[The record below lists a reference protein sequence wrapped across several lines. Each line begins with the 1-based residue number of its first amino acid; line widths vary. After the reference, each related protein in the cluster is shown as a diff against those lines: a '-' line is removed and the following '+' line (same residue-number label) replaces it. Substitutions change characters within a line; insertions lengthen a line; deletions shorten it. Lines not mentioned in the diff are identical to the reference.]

1 MRTLSRAVW
10 FLWAACLAVV
20 TNFTHAAY
28 GPVAVPEAL
37 QPWRE
42 WVMHDN
48 ATYPC
53 PFSPGDFDA
62 RVCAWP
68 TSLNLD
74 IEPRGAVFTQHW
86 QVYQAG
92 YLALPG
98 DEKVWPQD
106 ITLNGQPVA
115 IVIKEQRPHV
125 HAPAGAIEIRGRFAW
140 TALPEA
146 LSLPAETALLTVT
159 RNGERVAFPNL
170 DSEGRF
176 WLKQPQVEEVQA
188 PSQEEQITVRVYRRL
203 IDAVPFTV
211 ETVVETEVSG
221 KPREALLGPAL
232 LPGYQLRSFEAQLPA
247 RLEEGGQLRV
257 QLRAGHWQFR
267 VSGHQSNPVTSVEKP
282 ASNAPWPDEEIWV
295 FEPQASLRTVR
306 VENVD
311 ALDPQQTT
319 LPPEWRQWQAYR
331 LTQDKPL
338 NLAVLRRGDPEPSPN
353 QLNLNKVMWL
363 DFDGGGWTVKDSVS
377 GQVLRNWRLQ
387 GDGQLAL
394 GEVNVNGQPQVIT
407 RLKAARN
414 DAVENNGIENDAV
427 KNNGAEVDGVEV
439 RQSSLQMEAV
449 SRIETE
455 GSPRHW
461 TLSVSGWQEDFQRL
475 SARVHL
481 PPGWRLLA
489 VGGVDNAW
497 PTWLGDWSVWDV
509 FLLLIAVAA
518 VGKVLGWGWSA
529 IALVALGLV
538 YPESPELLFLVLNL
552 VAAVALARLLDAG
565 SMRTWVTTYVRLSAF
580 VLVMVTLPFIVQQ
593 VRLSL
598 YPQLEN
604 PYTRISDASHYASY
618 EGAPYG
624 TLTSAAPAAPAA
636 APAAE
641 YSEMADLAKPAMAP
655 EPQLGRQRTLMK
667 SLGGVGGAFSSSA
680 PAGKS
685 VLNEIDPQ
693 QAAQTG
699 PGLPRW
705 YWETAELS
713 WSGPVAEGQT
723 VSLWLAGPTEN
734 RVLALLRVGM
744 LVLLIA
750 ALFGVNRSQGRWR
763 FNPAVLQGR
772 VVASLVL
779 PLAIAMSVSS
789 PRVQAQTTTV
799 FPDEA
804 MQEALRER
812 LWQAR
817 NCTPDCLGVENV
829 NVQIDGTRLTLTLG
843 VGAVEEVEMPLPDSQ
858 GQWQPQ
864 SVVINGATTLA
875 MRQQDGRYWIVVP
888 KGSQRI
894 TLSGPLRQRDS
905 FQLSFELPAHNVSV
919 QAPGWEVQGVDQGRL
934 QGGAMLFA
942 PDIVEKRREETPTLT
957 QEAAPAFV
965 QVSRHL
971 RMGLTWQIDTR
982 VERIAPAQGAI
993 QLEIPLLTEESVI
1006 SRDVEVKDGKVKV
1019 ALKDNQQSF
1028 QWTSNLEPVEQL
1040 TFTSVQTA
1048 QWSELWSADISPLWH
1063 VEFKG
1068 IDAIKAQNSMGW
1080 QPTWQPY
1087 PGETLSLAI
1096 QKPAAKPG
1104 ATSTID
1110 QVTLQ
1115 ANPGA
1120 RESSYSLEL
1129 HVRTSKGGEQR
1140 ITLPEGIHLTQVLL
1154 DGQAQASEE
1163 TNRNVV
1169 VQIAPG
1175 EHNLSLAWRN
1185 DDAIAWRWITPTI
1198 SLSEGSLSESIARN
1212 VDITVNVPNSRW
1224 VLFVGG
1230 PAIGPAVL
1238 FWGMALVLVVVAI
1251 VLGKIPLSPLKSWQ
1265 WILLV
1270 LGFSTGSWWGLTAVT
1285 LWFFAL
1291 AWRAQRASHSSETV
1305 FNLVQ
1310 LGLIALTVLAFAAFV
1325 VAIPK
1330 GLLGTPDM
1338 DIVGNASHSYEL
1350 NWYQDVM
1357 QQTLPQA
1364 WVVSVPLWVYRG
1376 LMLAW
1381 SLWVAVTLLRWLP
1394 WAWKAYSTDGY
1405 WRSTPRKP
1413 KQGKKARS
1421 NLDTGAVATASTS
1434 AAPNTAAPESTGSS
1448 SASSAT
1454 PDKQDS

>member
-10 FLWAACLAVV
+10 FLWAACLSVM
-20 TNFTHAAY
+20 TNVTHAAY

-37 QPWRE
+37 QPWRD

-48 ATYPC
+48 ITYPC
-53 PFSPGDFDA
+53 PFSPSDFDA

-68 TSLNLD
+68 TSLHLD
-74 IEPRGAVFTQHW
+74 IEPRGASFTQHW

-106 ITLNGQPVA
+106 ITLNGQPAA
-115 IVIKEQRPHV
+115 IVMREQRPHV
-125 HAPAGAIEIRGRFAW
+125 HAPAGAIEIRGRFGW
-140 TALPEA
+140 TTLPDALALPA
-146 LSLPAETALLTVT
+146 DTALLTVT
-159 RNGERVAFPNL
+159 RNGERVVFPNL

-176 WLKQPQVEEVQA
+176 WLKQPQIEEVQA

-232 LPGYQLRSFEAQLPA
+232 LPGYQLRAFEAQLPA

-257 QLRAGHWQFR
+257 QLRAGLWQFR
-267 VSGHQSNPVTSVEKP
+267 VTGHQSSPVTSVEKP
-282 ASNAPWPDEEIWV
+282 VSSAPWPDEEIWV
-295 FEPQASLRTVR
+295 FEPQTSLRTIR

-331 LTQDKPL
+331 LTQEKPL

-353 QLNLNKVMWL
+353 QLNLNRVMWL

-387 GDGQLAL
+387 GDSQLAL
-394 GEVNVNGQPQVIT
+394 GEVTVNGQPQVIT
-407 RLKAARN
+407 RLKEA
-414 DAVENNGIENDAV
+414 DANGV
-427 KNNGAEVDGVEV
+427 EVDGVEV

-449 SRIETE
+449 SRIESDGT
-455 GSPRHW
+455 PRHW

-475 SARVHL
+475 SARLHL

-538 YPESPELLFLVLNL
+538 YPESPELLFLVLNV

-565 SMRTWVTTYVRLSAF
+565 RMRTWVTTYVRLSAF

-593 VRLSL
+593 VRLAL

-604 PYTRISDASHYASY
+604 PYTRISDASRYSSYEGASY
-618 EGAPYG
+618 EGGETYSAY
-624 TLTSAAPAAPAA
+624 SDAAPAAPAA
-636 APAAE
+636 E
-641 YSEMADLAKPAMAP
+641 FSEMADLAKPAMAP
-655 EPQLGRQRTLMK
+655 EPQVKRPMPLMK
-667 SLGGVGGAFSSSA
+667 SLGGVGGALGSSA

-723 VSLWLAGPTEN
+723 LSLWLAGPTEN
-734 RVLALLRVGM
+734 RILALIRVGM
-744 LVLLIA
+744 LALLIA

-772 VVASLVL
+772 AVASLVL
-779 PLAIAMSVSS
+779 PLAIALSGFS
-789 PRVQAQTTTV
+789 PALQAQATTN
-799 FPDEA
+799 FPDET
-804 MQEALRER
+804 MQEALRDR

-843 VGAVEEVEMPLPDSQ
+843 VGALEEVEMPLPDSQ
-858 GQWQPQ
+858 GHWQPQ

-875 MRQQDGRYWIVVP
+875 MRQQDGRYWLVVP

-919 QAPGWEVQGVDQGRL
+919 QAPGWDVQGIDQGRL
-934 QGGAMLFA
+934 QGGALLFA

-982 VERIAPAQGAI
+982 VERIAPVQGAI
-993 QLEIPLLTEESVI
+993 QLEIPLLTDESVI
-1006 SRDVEVKDGKVKV
+1006 SRDVEVTGGKVKV

-1028 QWTSNLEPVEQL
+1028 QWTSNLESVEQL
-1040 TFTSVQTA
+1040 TFKAAQTA
-1048 QWSELWSADISPLWH
+1048 QWTELWSADISPLWH
-1063 VEFKG
+1063 VEFSG
-1068 IDAIKAQNSMGW
+1068 IDVIKAQNSRGW

-1110 QVTLQ
+1110 QVTLN

-1120 RESSYSLEL
+1120 RESSYSLDL

-1169 VQIAPG
+1169 VQVTPG
-1175 EHNLSLAWRN
+1175 EHNLSLSWRS
-1185 DDAIAWRWITPTI
+1185 DDAIAWRWITPAI
-1198 SLSEGSLSESIARN
+1198 SLSEGSVSESVARN

-1238 FWGMALVLVVVAI
+1238 FWGMALVLVLVA
-1251 VLGKIPLSPLKSWQ
+1251 VLLGKIPLSPLKGWQ

-1285 LWFFAL
+1285 VWFFAL
-1291 AWRAQRASHSSETV
+1291 AWRAQRTTTSSEAM
-1305 FNLVQ
+1305 FNLMQ

-1338 DIVGNASHSYEL
+1338 DIVGNASHSYGL

-1357 QQTLPQA
+1357 QESLPQA

-1405 WRSTPRKP
+1405 WRSTPRRPKP
-1413 KQGKKARS
+1413 GKKS
-1421 NLDTGAVATASTS
+1421 HESSAVATANAS
-1434 AAPNTAAPESTGSS
+1434 AGRNAVEPVATGSTDV
-1448 SASSAT
+1448 SSAT
-1454 PDKQDS
+1454 TPNKPDS